1 MLKWTLMA
9 KQQKKKEKRIG
20 FNLLKRA
27 FWNEC
32 NSWLL
37 SLLCQSTLNFTH
49 HIQTMVWR
57 DIKLKKI
64 HYLENIIMQT
74 EASKDFELL
83 WVVIFTTGRKAAL
96 VIFNQYHFFYW
107 KQYLYQKLSFSIA
120 VWSQEIV
127 YRCSLNFERYRII
140 ETCISIHRSYF
151 CNNLSF
157 CWE

>member
-1 MLKWTLMA
+1 MQFMTVKLTLS
-9 KQQKKKEKRIG
+9 KYFELHTSYPNHSVERQ
-20 FNLLKRA
+20 N
-27 FWNEC
+27 W
-32 NSWLL
+32 
-37 SLLCQSTLNFTH
+37 
-49 HIQTMVWR
+49 
-57 DIKLKKI
+57 KI

-107 KQYLYQKLSFSIA
+107 KQYLYQELSFSIA

-127 YRCSLNFERYRII
+127 YRWSLNFERYRII

>member
-1 MLKWTLMA
+1 MA

-49 HIQTMVWR
+49 HIQTIVWR
-57 DIKLKKI
+57 DIKLKNSLPWK
-64 HYLENIIMQT
+64 HYNANRGIKRFW
-74 EASKDFELL
+74 ASLSCYFYYWKKGCL
-83 WVVIFTTGRKAAL
+83 
-96 VIFNQYHFFYW
+96 IFNQYHFFYW

-140 ETCISIHRSYF
+140 ETYISIHRSYF

>member
-1 MLKWTLMA
+1 MQFMTVKLTL
-9 KQQKKKEKRIG
+9 
-20 FNLLKRA
+20 
-27 FWNEC
+27 
-32 NSWLL
+32 
-37 SLLCQSTLNFTH
+37 
-49 HIQTMVWR
+49 
-57 DIKLKKI
+57 
-64 HYLENIIMQT
+64 
-74 EASKDFELL
+74 SKYFELHTSYPNHSVERHKIEKNSL
-83 WVVIFTTGRKAAL
+83 PWKHYNANRGIKRFWASLSCYFYYWKKGCL
-96 VIFNQYHFFYW
+96 IFNQYHFFYW